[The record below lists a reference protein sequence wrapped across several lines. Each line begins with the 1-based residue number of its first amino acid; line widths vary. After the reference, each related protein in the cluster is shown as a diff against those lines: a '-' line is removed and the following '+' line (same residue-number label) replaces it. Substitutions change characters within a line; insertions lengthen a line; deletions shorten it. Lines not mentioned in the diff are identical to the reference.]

1 MQLIGLSGKMGV
13 GKSTV
18 ANMIVKQVPG
28 AERAAFG
35 DILKRE
41 VAEAYQLP
49 LVYLYEAKHT
59 VIHANAERIKAG
71 WPEGIKTLTVRELL
85 QWYGTDF
92 VRAQNPD
99 YWIVAM
105 REHLRSLRDVP
116 LVILDDVRFG
126 NEANLVLE
134 LGGKLVRIEPYPGY
148 TVSANIA
155 AHASETALDEWDH
168 WHAVYTP
175 AHGEE
180 ELKRV
185 AMDVIAEAK

>member
-1 MQLIGLSGKMGV
+1 MKLIGISGKMGV

-18 ANMIVKQVPG
+18 ANIIVKQVPG
-28 AERAAFG
+28 SERTAFG
-35 DILKRE
+35 DILKRD

-71 WPEGIKTLTVRELL
+71 WPEGREALTVRELL

-99 YWIVAM
+99 YWVVAM

-116 LVILDDVRFG
+116 LVVIDDIRFP
-126 NEANLVLE
+126 NEADLIHA
-134 LGGKLVRIEPYPGY
+134 LGGTLVRINPYPGY
-148 TVSANIA
+148 TVSPDIA
-155 AHASETALDEWDH
+155 THASETALDGWMDWD
-168 WHAVYTP
+168 AEYTP
-175 AHGEE
+175 AYGEE
-180 ELKRV
+180 ALKRV
-185 AMDVIAEAK
+185 AMDVSAL